1 VRAGEAPLLKGDKCE
16 FNAASQSKKKAIAS
30 EMDQFD
36 SSNKLE
42 PWSEKTLE
50 ASEEMT
56 RVLDSAPDQS
66 AGWRIMSN
74 RLSESWW
81 RFAYLLFHRDPG
93 LDELPAERDQ
103 IIEEFRHHILMMTHD
118 PIRKNAARALAL
130 IERKPENVQ
139 V

>member
-1 VRAGEAPLLKGDKCE
+1 
-16 FNAASQSKKKAIAS
+16 
-30 EMDQFD
+30 MDQFD

-56 RVLDSAPDQS
+56 RVLDSAPNQS

-81 RFAYLLFHRDPG
+81 RFAYLLFHRDLG

-130 IERKPENVQ
+130 IERKPESVQ